1 MWRAIS
7 RPWRDI
13 QAQCQPSMPTARNST
28 VALNSSEP
36 MPEAASRIASANSA
50 TRQAPTTP
58 PPMPVNTHPPRPR
71 MPLVAAMT
79 MPTTSAASST
89 SRKTTTALGVDCGR
103 RSSIAAVSSWSF
115 LLHDDNAH
123 GVVLIDLADE
133 LVGAGLQR
141 TNFEAR
147 FLAAANHFLDVQRLA
162 LEFLGCVVGILDRDR
177 HFLTGGNLQLRRL
190 EL

>member
-7 RPWRDI
+7 RPCRDI

-58 PPMPVNTHPPRPR
+58 PPMPASTHPPRPR

-103 RSSIAAVSSWSF
+103 RSNMRRPRSSLR
-115 LLHDDNAH
+115 LLHDDNAL
-123 GVVLIDLADE
+123 GGVLIELADE

-141 TNFEAR
+141 TDLEAC
-147 FLAAANHFLDVQRLA
+147 FLAAADHF
-162 LEFLGCVVGILDRDR
+162 
-177 HFLTGGNLQLRRL
+177 
-190 EL
+190 